1 VSATA
6 RIGAGERPWRRAAL
20 WLAGLAPFFYLTY
33 GTANWLA
40 SLRPAVPAAVFGWER
55 HIPFLDWTILPY
67 WSINLFYG
75 ASLFVCTTP
84 AELDRHGRRLLT
96 AQVIAVACFLVVPL
110 RFTFE
115 RPEAGG
121 VARFLFDALT
131 SFDRPF
137 NQAPS
142 LHIALLVIL
151 WDLYA
156 RHLPGRW
163 HPALHA
169 WFALIGL
176 SVLTTY
182 QHCPFVGLAS
192 RLTNA
197 HRRGDMTR
205 RILTGQNALTGQT
218 DGSEIQPREG
228 PNRCRPP

>member
-1 VSATA
+1 MSATA
-6 RIGAGERPWRRAAL
+6 RIAVGERPWRRAAL

-33 GTANWLA
+33 GTANRLA
-40 SLRPAVPAAVFGWER
+40 SLRPAMPAVVFGWER

-75 ASLFVCTTP
+75 ASLFVCATP

-115 RPEAGG
+115 RPKTGGAAGL
-121 VARFLFDALT
+121 LFDALT

-156 RHLPGRW
+156 RHLP
-163 HPALHA
+163 
-169 WFALIGL
+169 
-176 SVLTTY
+176 
-182 QHCPFVGLAS
+182 
-192 RLTNA
+192 
-197 HRRGDMTR
+197 RR
-205 RILTGQNALTGQT
+205 
-218 DGSEIQPREG
+218 
-228 PNRCRPP
+228 